1 MPSLNNQVV
10 IAIFIYLSTNTLAKD
25 TTITKDSSLDSNSR
39 IYRGKDAPKNKYP
52 FYVDLFITFENAKD
66 EKGEKLQHHGSG
78 IMISKIHI
86 LTCAHIF
93 YPYTGKNRYVKDTY
107 NGEAYAG
114 GLDVAA
120 FINGTSEPLENVD
133 FSESEITIYPVE
145 NKFLLADI
153 FKFYILY

>member
-1 MPSLNNQVV
+1 M
-10 IAIFIYLSTNTLAKD
+10 STNTLAKD

-133 FSESEITIYPVE
+133 FSESEVTIYPVE
-145 NKFLLADI
+145 NKFLLAYTYI
-153 FKFYILY
+153 QILYTILSYYL

>member
-1 MPSLNNQVV
+1 MPSLNNGVV
-10 IAIFIYLSTNTLAKD
+10 ILIFIYLSTNTLAKD

-86 LTCAHIF
+86 LTCA
-93 YPYTGKNRYVKDTY
+93 R
-107 NGEAYAG
+107 
-114 GLDVAA
+114 
-120 FINGTSEPLENVD
+120 
-133 FSESEITIYPVE
+133 IYS
-145 NKFLLADI
+145 
-153 FKFYILY
+153 ILTREKIDM